1 MPQAVQNG
9 STDAVLGV
17 EVKHHFLFG
26 IVFADGVEESQNA
39 GMNQVVYF
47 NLNRQ
52 IVANAVGDSLHQ
64 RQVFYDQRVAL
75 FSCSRDRC

>member
-1 MPQAVQNG
+1 MAPR
-9 STDAVLGV
+9 DAVLAV

-26 IVFADGVEESQNA
+26 IVFADGVEKSQNA

-64 RQVFYDQRVAL
+64 RQVFYDERVAL
-75 FSCSRDRC
+75 FFVSRDLC